1 MGVNLKEV
9 RDRMASV
16 QNTQQITKA
25 MKMVSAA
32 KLRKAQDAITELR
45 PYANKLEEILSNLAD
60 NVDSESLSSLT
71 AQREVKSVL
80 LVVITSSKG
89 LCGAF
94 NANVIKAAREKLDG
108 EYADA
113 VKAGGVKLVFIGKK
127 GREYFKNK
135 YPTVQKV
142 DDFVDLIEKPSFDAA
157 ASLSNIMIQR
167 FQEEVYDRIDIAF
180 SEFRNAAMQNFI
192 VYPYLPINQSERLTE
207 ISAGSDGG
215 KEKESSSN
223 ADYIF
228 EPDQDQLLLQLI
240 PSILRTQIFR
250 FLLDTSASEH
260 GARMTAMDKA
270 TDNASDL
277 LKELRINYNKAR
289 QEAIT
294 RELSE
299 IVGGAAALEG

>member
-32 KLRKAQDAITELR
+32 KLRRAQDAITDLR
-45 PYANKLEEILSNLAD
+45 PYANKLEEILANLAD
-60 NVDSESLSSLT
+60 NVDSEGLQELT
-71 AQREVKSVL
+71 EKREVKQVL
-80 LVVITSSKG
+80 LVIVTSSKG

-94 NANVIKAAREKLDG
+94 NSNVIKAARGKLEG
-108 EYADA
+108 EYAD
-113 VKAGGVKLVFIGKK
+113 VVENGGMKLVFIGKK

-135 YPTVQKV
+135 YPKAAKV
-142 DDFVDLIEKPSFDAA
+142 DDYVELIDKPNFDDAA
-157 ASLSNIMIQR
+157 ALANLMMLR
-167 FQEEVYDRIDIAF
+167 FRQKKYDRIDVAY
-180 SEFRNAAMQNFI
+180 SEFQNAAVQNFK
-192 VYPYLPINQSERLTE
+192 VYPFLPVNTDIAEDQAS
-207 ISAGSDGG
+207 
-215 KEKESSSN
+215 KEADNE

-228 EPDQDQLLLQLI
+228 EPNKDQLLVQLI
-240 PSILRTQIFR
+240 PSILRTQIYR

-277 LKELRINYNKAR
+277 LKELKINYNKAR

>member
-45 PYANKLEEILSNLAD
+45 PYVNKLEEILANLAG
-60 NVDSESLSSLT
+60 NVDAEGLQELT
-71 AQREVKSVL
+71 EKREVKNVL
-80 LVVITSSKG
+80 MLIITSSKG

-94 NANVIKAAREKLDG
+94 NSNVIKAAREKLDG
-108 EYADA
+108 EYAD
-113 VKAGGVKLVFIGKK
+113 VVENGGMKLVFIGKK

-135 YPTVQKV
+135 YPRAAKV
-142 DDFVDLIEKPSFDAA
+142 DDYVGLIEKPDFEAA
-157 ASLSNIMIQR
+157 AALSNIMMKR
-167 FQEEVYDRIDIAF
+167 FREGKYDRIDIAY
-180 SEFRNAAMQNFI
+180 SEFRNAAVQNFQ
-192 VYPYLPINQSERLTE
+192 VYPYLPVNTDLSDAAPSSEAE
-207 ISAGSDGG
+207 VQ
-215 KEKESSSN
+215 

-228 EPDQDQLLLQLI
+228 EPDQEQLLLQLI
-240 PSILRTQIFR
+240 PSILRTQVFR

-277 LKELRINYNKAR
+277 LKELKINYNKAR

>member
-1 MGVNLKEV
+1 
-9 RDRMASV
+9 MASV
-16 QNTQQITKA
+16 KNTQQITKA

-45 PYANKLEEILSNLAD
+45 PYSDKLEEILANLAG
-60 NVDSESLSSLT
+60 NVESEGLQALT
-71 AQREVKSVL
+71 EQREVKNVL
-80 LVVITSSKG
+80 LLIITSSKG

-94 NANVIKAAREKLDG
+94 NSNVIKAAREKLDG
-108 EYADA
+108 EYAD
-113 VKAGGVKLVFIGKK
+113 VVRNGGMKLVFIGKK

-135 YPTVQKV
+135 YPEATKV
-142 DDFVDLIEKPSFDAA
+142 ENYVNLIEKPTFEESSA
-157 ASLSNIMIQR
+157 LSDIMIQR
-167 FQEEVYDRIDIAF
+167 FKEGIYDKVDIAF
-180 SEFRNAAMQNFI
+180 SEFKNAAVQNFQ
-192 VYPYLPINQSERLTE
+192 VYPYLPVKTNTPEKDHSESE
-207 ISAGSDGG
+207 MAS
-215 KEKESSSN
+215 

-228 EPDQDQLLLQLI
+228 EPSKEQLLLRLI
-240 PSILRTQIFR
+240 PSILRTQVYR

-277 LKELRINYNKAR
+277 LKELKINYNKAR

>member
-32 KLRKAQDAITELR
+32 KLRRAQDAITDLR
-45 PYANKLEEILSNLAD
+45 PYANKLEEILSNLAG
-60 NVDSESLSSLT
+60 NVDAEGLQELT
-71 AQREVKSVL
+71 EKRDAKQVL
-80 LVVITSSKG
+80 LVIITSSKG

-94 NANVIKAAREKLDG
+94 NSNVIKAAREKLDG
-108 EYADA
+108 EYAD
-113 VKAGGVKLVFIGKK
+113 VVESGGMKLVFIGKK

-135 YPTVQKV
+135 YPKAAKV
-142 DDFVDLIEKPSFDAA
+142 DDYVDLIDKPNFDDAA
-157 ASLSNIMIQR
+157 ALANLIMLR
-167 FQEEVYDRIDIAF
+167 FRQKVYDRIDVAY
-180 SEFRNAAMQNFI
+180 SEFKNAAVQNFK
-192 VYPYLPINQSERLTE
+192 VYPLLPVSSDMGEESTNVDAGNQ
-207 ISAGSDGG
+207 
-215 KEKESSSN
+215 

-228 EPDQDQLLLQLI
+228 EPNKDQLLIQLV

-277 LKELRINYNKAR
+277 LKELKINYNKAR